1 MYLIKELWIK
11 DMKEIE
17 VDGNLSAI
25 TACLNEFT
33 DSFNSVWFRG
43 QPSYEHKLIP
53 SIFRQGIN
61 FGINFDEQRMFDEF
75 KRRYPD
81 QSNSHKSSYE
91 WLTLMQH
98 YGLPTRLLDWSSNL
112 LVGLYFCCINEIEKD
127 GSLYVFDPT
136 NMERNYQFNELL
148 EMQIQEKSRSDF
160 YHRIIYKMDGILDE
174 DSLLNGIALSELR
187 SNLYKRVKFTGLST
201 GSNEN
206 FESLSIKTSLPNTV
220 DMDGNVIPH
229 VYQDIKRAFSNII
242 PFKAPHLNPRIRQ
255 QHGFF
260 TFHGGMYID
269 GEEFIPVGNME
280 DEMYTR
286 NSLIKI
292 KILKSDK
299 ENLLRELAYSG
310 IKESTLFPEMEYQAK
325 EIKEWFSS
333 ITNQK
338 SQ

>member
-75 KRRYPD
+75 KRGYPD

-148 EMQIQEKSRSDF
+148 EMQIQEKF
-160 YHRIIYKMDGILDE
+160 
-174 DSLLNGIALSELR
+174 
-187 SNLYKRVKFTGLST
+187 
-201 GSNEN
+201 
-206 FESLSIKTSLPNTV
+206 
-220 DMDGNVIPH
+220 
-229 VYQDIKRAFSNII
+229 
-242 PFKAPHLNPRIRQ
+242 
-255 QHGFF
+255 
-260 TFHGGMYID
+260 
-269 GEEFIPVGNME
+269 
-280 DEMYTR
+280 
-286 NSLIKI
+286 
-292 KILKSDK
+292 
-299 ENLLRELAYSG
+299 
-310 IKESTLFPEMEYQAK
+310 
-325 EIKEWFSS
+325 
-333 ITNQK
+333 
-338 SQ
+338 